1 MNTSVPTFLNIDITV
16 KVVMF
21 VYKLLDKRDALPF
34 SMVRMPYIDSN
45 ILNSIFYSVFVG
57 EFLLYKS
64 FNETGMQLPNRMKAQ
79 GP

>member
-34 SMVRMPYIDSN
+34 FMVRMPYIDSN
-45 ILNSIFYSVFVG
+45 ILNSIFYSVLVG